1 MRPRILIFNTLVSG
15 ILLRVWL
22 TIKFSDP
29 ELSSLATKPQE
40 TKETIKIPKKKSWSF
55 HKSEE
60 GKKRGDGEV
69 ADISF

>member
-40 TKETIKIPKKKSWSF
+40 TKETIKIPEEKS
-55 HKSEE
+55 
-60 GKKRGDGEV
+60 
-69 ADISF
+69 